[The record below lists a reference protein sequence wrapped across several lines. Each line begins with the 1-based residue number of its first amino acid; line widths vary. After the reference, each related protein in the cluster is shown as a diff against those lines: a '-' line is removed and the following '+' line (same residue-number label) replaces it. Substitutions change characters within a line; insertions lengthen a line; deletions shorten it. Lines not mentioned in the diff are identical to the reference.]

1 MNEKQVIET
10 QTQKEVQPYETKL
23 KDIENQIQQL
33 QSRKK
38 EIEENLL
45 PKAKQSQFSFEE
57 TFKEIE
63 NNSKILAEMYCDVS
77 TFPKTIKK

>member
-1 MNEKQVIET
+1 ME
-10 QTQKEVQPYETKL
+10 L

-45 PKAKQSQFSFEE
+45 PKAKQFQFAFEE
-57 TFKEIE
+57 T
-63 NNSKILAEMYCDVS
+63 
-77 TFPKTIKK
+77 